1 MLLRLLLVVPVLAL
15 LSACETS
22 PTGRQQLILV
32 SEGQI
37 QDMGVTAYQEM
48 REQLRVS
55 RDPAVNNYVQC
66 ITDAIVKQLPAAS
79 RNLQWEVTVF
89 DDDSPNAFALPGGK
103 MGVHTGMVKLAE
115 DQDQLA
121 AVIGHEIAHV
131 LARHHAE
138 RISQQFATQTGMQL
152 ASAMAGP
159 QTGTKQLLMGALGL
173 GAQVGILL
181 PYSRE
186 QEREADVYG
195 LDLMARAGFDPR
207 AGVTLW
213 QNMNAA
219 AGPRPPEFLATHP
232 APATRIND
240 IQARIPQVMPYYRQA
255 ISEGRRPN
263 CSL

>member
-1 MLLRLLLVVPVLAL
+1 MRLRLIFALAL
-15 LSACETS
+15 LVGLTGCETS

-37 QDMGVTAYQEM
+37 SEMGVTAFQEM
-48 REQLRVS
+48 RAQTPQTN
-55 RDPAVNNYVQC
+55 DPAVRNYVNC
-66 ITDAIVKQLPAAS
+66 ITNAIIEQLPADA
-79 RNLQWEVTVF
+79 RRMQWEVAVF
-89 DDDSPNAFALPGGK
+89 EDDSPNAFALPGGK

-115 DQDQLA
+115 NQDQLA

-138 RISQQFATQTGMQL
+138 RISQQFATQTGVQL
-152 ASAMAGP
+152 VSAMAGP
-159 QTGTKQLLMGALGL
+159 QTATKQQLMGLLGL

-195 LDLMARAGFDPR
+195 LDLMAKAGFDPR
-207 AGVTLW
+207 ASVGLW
-213 QNMNAA
+213 QNMSAA
-219 AGPRPPEFLATHP
+219 AGQRAPEFLSTHP
-232 APATRIND
+232 APASRIND
-240 IQARIPQVMPYYRQA
+240 LQARIPQVMPLFRQA
-255 ISEGRRPN
+255 IIEGRLPD